1 MSILATYAS
10 LLAVSFLAATILPG
24 SSEVFLATIALSRP
38 TEAIPLL
45 AIATTGTTMG
55 ATINWA
61 LGRWF
66 LRFSD
71 RRWFPVSDRGLAL
84 ATNWFNRYGSWSLLF
99 SWLPLVGDP
108 LTSEKRPL
116 IEPKWYPGQLALR
129 PVLDDKLNHPRAK
142 ELARIHLQPLRNLAK
157 RINRRDYRS
166 PLQVGHDLATDVGN
180 LGEVGLRK
188 SLAAADRLEIRTESF
203 WAEI

>member
-10 LLAVSFLAATILPG
+10 LLVVSFLAATILPG

-45 AIATTGTTMG
+45 AIATTGNTLR
-55 ATINWA
+55 ATVNWA

-71 RRWFPVSDRGLAL
+71 RRWFAASDRQQAL
-84 ATNWFNRYGSWSLLF
+84 ATNWFNRYGSWSLLL

-108 LTSEKRPL
+108 LTLVAGILRVNLYLFL
-116 IEPKWYPGQLALR
+116 ILVVIGKAARYVA
-129 PVLDDKLNHPRAK
+129 VL
-142 ELARIHLQPLRNLAK
+142 
-157 RINRRDYRS
+157 
-166 PLQVGHDLATDVGN
+166 
-180 LGEVGLRK
+180 LGVEVIMGFL
-188 SLAAADRLEIRTESF
+188 
-203 WAEI
+203 